1 MCYVLYLSH
10 CNKGDIMAQ
19 NKLRKYV
26 NAQEIF
32 HPVVLFFIKCRI
44 IKKLLFAVKLDI
56 DFTFTAST
64 KIGKFGN
71 ENKNKDA
78 YSHK

>member
-1 MCYVLYLSH
+1 M
-10 CNKGDIMAQ
+10 
-19 NKLRKYV
+19 RKYV

-71 ENKNKDA
+71 ENKKKMHIHINDLRPRTPRKP
-78 YSHK
+78 

>member
-1 MCYVLYLSH
+1 M
-10 CNKGDIMAQ
+10 
-19 NKLRKYV
+19 RKYV

-32 HPVVLFFIKCRI
+32 HPVVLFFIKCRN
-44 IKKLLFAVKLDI
+44 IKKLLFVVKLDI

-64 KIGKFGN
+64 KIGNFGN